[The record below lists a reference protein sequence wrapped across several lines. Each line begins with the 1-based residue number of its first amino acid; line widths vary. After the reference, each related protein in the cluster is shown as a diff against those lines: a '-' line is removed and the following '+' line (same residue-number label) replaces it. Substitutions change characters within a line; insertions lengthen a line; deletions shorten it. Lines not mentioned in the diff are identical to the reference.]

1 MPKVAEHSDSNV
13 FADFVGT
20 VVDLCQRR
28 ALWITSFAVM
38 VTVFASIFL
47 ANNLRIDT
55 DTEEMLS
62 SSLPFRQNTI
72 ALDKGFPQFDG
83 LMLIVLNAPNPDAA
97 DDAARKLVDEFRQVP
112 EMFSDVFSFESDPFL
127 RQHGLLYTEV
137 EDLNALADRLIAAQP
152 FLGVLWQQPNLQGL
166 SNMVALLA
174 KAEAS
179 DPETVKEAVSVLGTM
194 ASTAKSVR
202 NGENTRVVWSDVLTG
217 TKSANKTVRRLITLK
232 PALNYGSLQ
241 PAAEAK
247 DKIFEI
253 VDKAGLMSEGYSV
266 RITGSAALEND
277 ELESVEVGMGVA
289 GLMSLVLVITLLLT
303 GLRSFGAM
311 VALLL
316 TLVVGLIW
324 TAAFAILTLGALNLI
339 SVAFAVLFVG
349 LSVDFGIH
357 FVLRVSEYVDDKT
370 GWPGALARG
379 GRSVGPSL
387 GVCTLTTAIAFFS
400 FLPTAY
406 TGLAELG
413 FIAGAGMFV
422 ALITNL
428 TVLPALMKLLVKH
441 PPVNQPQNGVS
452 SWMTWMSSGY
462 SRKLAGIIIIGG
474 VMSAALAGYAAKDAR
489 FDFDPMNLKDKSA
502 PSVETLF
509 DLWEDGSLH
518 PYSAEVLSERIEE
531 ARILG
536 QKLLALPEVKDIE
549 GIHTLIPN
557 NQEEKF
563 EIIDRLA
570 LFMGP
575 AFFAAQG
582 DVAMDAP
589 LRTQALERLTKQLSV
604 LGEVSV
610 WSEAA
615 AELRGALSDL
625 DEETVAKINIALFTG
640 LPTRLETLA
649 SALNA
654 GQVDMET
661 LPDHLKARYVTS
673 EGKARIEII
682 PSADVRDQA
691 ALKEFVQAVQRVAPN
706 ATGAPIVIIEGGQA
720 VLASFV
726 QALIFSIVGISIVL
740 FFVLR
745 RVKDVLLV
753 FAPVLVAALWTLAV
767 SALFDVPF
775 NFANVIVLPL
785 LFGLSVDFGI
795 HLVMRGRDGTR
806 QNGNSTT
813 PRAIILSALTTIGS
827 FGSIMLSGHPGTA
840 SMGLLLTISIVLSLT
855 AILILLPALMA
866 WIYPSKSR
874 A

>member
-1 MPKVAEHSDSNV
+1 MPKVAEHSDGNV

-20 VVDLCQRR
+20 VVDQCQRR
-28 ALWITSFAVM
+28 ALWVTCIAVM

-47 ANNLRIDT
+47 VNNIRIDT

-83 LMLIVLNAPNPDAA
+83 LMLIVLDAPDPDTA
-97 DDAARKLVDEFRQVP
+97 DDTARKLVDEFRQVP
-112 EMFSDVFSFESDPFL
+112 DIFSDVFSFDSDPFL

-152 FLGVLWQQPNLQGL
+152 FIGVLWQQPNLQGL

-179 DPETVKEAVSVLGTM
+179 DPETVREAVSVLGTM
-194 ASTAKSVR
+194 ASTAKNVR

-217 TKSANKTVRRLITLK
+217 TKSTERTARKLITLK

-241 PAAEAK
+241 PAEEAK

-253 VDKAGLMSEGYSV
+253 VDKAGLLSEGYSV

-277 ELESVEVGMGVA
+277 ELESVEVGMGLA

-370 GWPGALARG
+370 GWPDALASG

-428 TVLPALMKLLVKH
+428 TVLPALMKLLIKH
-441 PPVNQPQNGVS
+441 PPVNRPQNGAS
-452 SWMTWMSSGY
+452 SWMSNGY

-474 VMSAALAGYAAKDAR
+474 VMSVALAGYAAKDAR

-509 DLWEDGSLH
+509 DLWRDESLH
-518 PYSAEVLSERIEE
+518 PYSAEVLSESIEE
-531 ARILG
+531 AKILG
-536 QKLLALPEVKDIE
+536 QKLIALPEVKDIE

-557 NQEEKF
+557 NQAEKF
-563 EIIDRLA
+563 EVIDRLA
-570 LFMGP
+570 FFMGP
-575 AFFAAQG
+575 AFFATQG

-589 LRTQALERLTKQLSV
+589 LRTQALERLTKQLPV

-610 WSEAA
+610 WSEVA

-625 DEETVAKINIALFTG
+625 DEETAAKINIALFAG

-649 SALNA
+649 SALDA

-673 EGKARIEII
+673 EGKARIEVI

-691 ALKEFVQAVQRVAPN
+691 ALKEFVQAVQRVASN

-767 SALFDVPF
+767 SALFNMPF

-813 PRAIILSALTTIGS
+813 PRAITLSALTTIGS

-855 AILILLPALMA
+855 AILILLPALMT
-866 WIYPSKSR
+866 WIYPSESR

>member
-1 MPKVAEHSDSNV
+1 MPKVTEHSSDNL
-13 FADFVGT
+13 FVGFVGA
-20 VVDLCQRR
+20 VVDVCQRR
-28 ALWITSFAVM
+28 ALWVTCVVVM

-47 ANNLRIDT
+47 ANNIRIDT

-83 LMLIVLNAPNPDAA
+83 LILIVLDAPDPDAA
-97 DDAARKLVDEFRQVP
+97 DDAARKLVHEFRQVP
-112 EMFSDVFSFESDPFL
+112 DIFSDVFSLETDSFL

-152 FLGVLWQQPNLQGL
+152 FLGVLWQQPNLDGL
-166 SNMVALLA
+166 SNMLALLA
-174 KAEAS
+174 KAETS
-179 DPETVKEAVSVLGTM
+179 DPETLKEAVKVLGTM
-194 ASTAKSVR
+194 ASTAKRVR
-202 NGENTRVVWSDVLTG
+202 NGENTKVVWSDVLTG
-217 TKSANKTVRRLITLK
+217 TKSTGKTARRLITLK

-241 PAAEAK
+241 PAEEAK

-253 VDKAGLMSEGYSV
+253 VSQAGFLNEGYNV
-266 RITGSAALEND
+266 RITGSAALESD
-277 ELESVEVGMGVA
+277 ELESVEVGMGIA
-289 GLMSLVLVITLLLT
+289 GIVSLVLVITLLLI

-311 VALLL
+311 IALLL

-324 TAAFAILTLGALNLI
+324 TAAFAIFTLGALNLI

-357 FVLRVSEYVDDKT
+357 FVLRVSEYVDGET
-370 GWPGALARG
+370 GLSEALARG

-400 FLPTAY
+400 FLPTVY

-428 TVLPALMKLLVKH
+428 TVLPALMKLLVKRS
-441 PPVNQPQNGVS
+441 PVFLPQNGRH
-452 SWMTWMSSGY
+452 SWVNFEY
-462 SRKLAGIIIIGG
+462 SKKLAGIIIVGG
-474 VMSAALAGYAAKDAR
+474 ILSAAIAGYIAMNAR
-489 FDFDPMNLKDKSA
+489 FDFDPMNLKDRSA

-509 DLWEDGSLH
+509 DLWADGSLH
-518 PYSAEVLSERIEE
+518 PYSAEVLSGSIED
-531 ARILG
+531 ARLLG
-536 QKLLALPEVKDIE
+536 QKLLSLPEVKEIE
-549 GIHTLIPN
+549 GIDSLIPKD
-557 NQEEKF
+557 QGKKF

-575 AFFAAQG
+575 AFFAPQG
-582 DVAMDAP
+582 DVVMETSARVRA
-589 LRTQALERLTKQLSV
+589 LRQVSEQLSE
-604 LGEVSV
+604 LGKAPV
-610 WSEAA
+610 WSEVAA
-615 AELRGALSDL
+615 DLQSALRDL
-625 DEETVAKINIALFTG
+625 DEATATKINLALFSG
-640 LPTRLETLA
+640 LPTRLETLV
-649 SALNA
+649 SAFDADQINI
-654 GQVDMET
+654 ET
-661 LPDHLKARYVTS
+661 LPDHLKSRYVTV
-673 EGKARIEII
+673 EGMARIEVI
-682 PSADVRDQA
+682 PSEDVRNQT

-706 ATGAPIVIIEGGQA
+706 AAGAPIVIIEAGQA
-720 VLASFV
+720 VLASFA
-726 QALIFSIVGISIVL
+726 QALTYSIIGISIVL
-740 FFVLR
+740 FVVLR

-767 SALFDVPF
+767 SALLNVPF

-795 HLVMRGRDGTR
+795 HLVMRGRDGTKQDAR
-806 QNGNSTT
+806 STT
-813 PRAIILSALTTIGS
+813 PRAITLSALTTIGS

-840 SMGLLLTISIVLSLT
+840 SMGLLLTISIALSLT

-866 WIYPSKSR
+866 R
-874 A
+874 AYRF

>member
-1 MPKVAEHSDSNV
+1 MPKVAEHSDGNV

-20 VVDLCQRR
+20 VVDQCQRR
-28 ALWITSFAVM
+28 ALWVTCIAVM

-47 ANNLRIDT
+47 VNNIRIDT

-83 LMLIVLNAPNPDAA
+83 LMLIVLDAPDPDTA
-97 DDAARKLVDEFRQVP
+97 DDTARKLVDEFRQVP
-112 EMFSDVFSFESDPFL
+112 DIFSDVFSFDSDPFL

-152 FLGVLWQQPNLQGL
+152 FIGVLWQQPNLQGL

-179 DPETVKEAVSVLGTM
+179 DPETVREAVSVLGTM
-194 ASTAKSVR
+194 ASTAKNVR

-217 TKSANKTVRRLITLK
+217 TKSTERTARKLITLK

-241 PAAEAK
+241 PAEEAK

-253 VDKAGLMSEGYSV
+253 ADKAGLLSEGYSV

-277 ELESVEVGMGVA
+277 ELESVEVGMGLA

-370 GWPGALARG
+370 GWPDALASG

-428 TVLPALMKLLVKH
+428 TVLPALMKLLIKH
-441 PPVNQPQNGVS
+441 PPVNRPQNGAS
-452 SWMTWMSSGY
+452 SWMSNGY

-509 DLWEDGSLH
+509 DLWRDESLH
-518 PYSAEVLSERIEE
+518 PYSAEVLSESIEE
-531 ARILG
+531 AKILG
-536 QKLLALPEVKDIE
+536 QKLIALPEVKDIE

-557 NQEEKF
+557 NQAEKF
-563 EIIDRLA
+563 EVIDRLA
-570 LFMGP
+570 FFMGP
-575 AFFAAQG
+575 AFFATQG

-589 LRTQALERLTKQLSV
+589 LRTQALERLTKQLPV

-610 WSEAA
+610 WSEVA

-625 DEETVAKINIALFTG
+625 DEETAAKINIALFAG

-649 SALNA
+649 SALDA

-673 EGKARIEII
+673 EGKARIEVI

-691 ALKEFVQAVQRVAPN
+691 ALKEFVQAVQRVASN

-767 SALFDVPF
+767 SALFNMPF

-813 PRAIILSALTTIGS
+813 PRAITLSALTTIGS

-855 AILILLPALMA
+855 AILILLPALMT
-866 WIYPSKSR
+866 WIYPSESR

>member
-1 MPKVAEHSDSNV
+1 MPKVTEHSSDNL
-13 FADFVGT
+13 FVGFVGA
-20 VVDLCQRR
+20 VVDVCQRR
-28 ALWITSFAVM
+28 ALWLTCVVVM

-47 ANNLRIDT
+47 ANNISIDT

-83 LMLIVLNAPNPDAA
+83 LMLIVLDAPDPDAA
-97 DDAARKLVDEFRQVP
+97 DDAARKLVHEFRQVP
-112 EMFSDVFSFESDPFL
+112 DIFSDVFSLETDSFL

-152 FLGVLWQQPNLQGL
+152 FLGVLWQQPNLDGL
-166 SNMVALLA
+166 SNMLALLA
-174 KAEAS
+174 KAGTS
-179 DPETVKEAVSVLGTM
+179 DPETLKEAVKVLGTM
-194 ASTAKSVR
+194 ASTAKRVR
-202 NGENTRVVWSDVLTG
+202 NGENTKVVWSDVLTG
-217 TKSANKTVRRLITLK
+217 TKSTGKTARRLITLK
-232 PALNYGSLQ
+232 PALNYESLQ
-241 PAAEAK
+241 PAEEAK

-253 VDKAGLMSEGYSV
+253 VSQAGFLNEGYNV
-266 RITGSAALEND
+266 RITGSAALESD
-277 ELESVEVGMGVA
+277 ELESVEVGMGIA
-289 GLMSLVLVITLLLT
+289 GIVSLVLVITLLLI

-311 VALLL
+311 IALLL

-324 TAAFAILTLGALNLI
+324 TAAFAIFTLGALNLI

-357 FVLRVSEYVDDKT
+357 FVLRVSEYVDGET
-370 GWPGALARG
+370 GLSEALARG

-428 TVLPALMKLLVKH
+428 TVLPALMKLLVKRS
-441 PPVNQPQNGVS
+441 PVFLSQNGRH
-452 SWMTWMSSGY
+452 SWVNFEY
-462 SRKLAGIIIIGG
+462 SKKLAGIIIVGG
-474 VMSAALAGYAAKDAR
+474 ILSAAIAGYIAMNAR
-489 FDFDPMNLKDKSA
+489 FDFDPMNLKDRSA

-509 DLWEDGSLH
+509 DLWADGSLH
-518 PYSAEVLSERIEE
+518 PYSAEVLSGSIED
-531 ARILG
+531 ARLLG
-536 QKLLALPEVKDIE
+536 QKLLSLPEVKEIE
-549 GIHTLIPN
+549 GIDSLIPKD
-557 NQEEKF
+557 QGEKF

-575 AFFAAQG
+575 AFFAPQG
-582 DVAMDAP
+582 DVVMETSARVRALRQVSEHLSELGKAP
-589 LRTQALERLTKQLSV
+589 
-604 LGEVSV
+604 V
-610 WSEAA
+610 WSEVAA
-615 AELRGALSDL
+615 DLQSALRDL
-625 DEETVAKINIALFTG
+625 DEATATKINLALFSG
-640 LPTRLETLA
+640 LPTRLETLV
-649 SALNA
+649 SAFDADQINI
-654 GQVDMET
+654 ET
-661 LPDHLKARYVTS
+661 LPDHLKSRYVTV
-673 EGKARIEII
+673 EGMARIEVI
-682 PSADVRDQA
+682 PSEDVRNQT

-706 ATGAPIVIIEGGQA
+706 AAGAPIVIIEAGQA
-720 VLASFV
+720 VLASFA
-726 QALIFSIVGISIVL
+726 QALTYSIIGISIVL
-740 FFVLR
+740 FVVLR

-767 SALFDVPF
+767 SALLNVPF

-795 HLVMRGRDGTR
+795 HLVMRGRDGTKQDAR
-806 QNGNSTT
+806 STT
-813 PRAIILSALTTIGS
+813 PRAITLSALTTIGS

-840 SMGLLLTISIVLSLT
+840 SMGLLLTISIALSLT

-866 WIYPSKSR
+866 R
-874 A
+874 AYRF